1 MTGYWDRRRPRFLL
15 SGLIKCGVCG
25 SGFVKISQNHFGCAG
40 ARNKGTCTN
49 TKTIRKDVLEAT
61 VLSGL
66 QHNLMNDEL
75 LEVFCEEYTRHMNAL
90 RMAETGNRA
99 RDEAKLTK
107 IVRDLDRLVDAII
120 DGVPAE
126 RVKDRMETLEI
137 QKTEI
142 EARLTS
148 APQEEKPLL
157 HPSMGVRYRK
167 ALSELRESLEQNA
180 NGDAIE
186 VLRSLIDRI
195 VMHPAEDVPKGFV
208 IDIEGDLVGILSLS
222 QTS

>member
-1 MTGYWDRRRPRFLL
+1 
-15 SGLIKCGVCG
+15 
-25 SGFVKISQNHFGCAG
+25 
-40 ARNKGTCTN
+40 
-49 TKTIRKDVLEAT
+49 
-61 VLSGL
+61 
-66 QHNLMNDEL
+66 MNDEL